1 MFNFVGLCGWGERGQ
16 EGRKGKVEESP
27 RGSGVAG
34 QAWPQVVTSACSC
47 GEQLVHKAMS
57 HTKGSALS
65 ELAGAPGEAFTWHKD
80 SWNTSFLKDTHVNT
94 ASRVLRTPL
103 APHTRRGSGGLQLPS
118 CTSPWTSYRLGAI
131 PRPPGLLFLFSV
143 CPFPAHSPGFL
154 SR

>member
-1 MFNFVGLCGWGERGQ
+1 M
-16 EGRKGKVEESP
+16 EESP